1 VNDRRGGHTSPR
13 VTLSLLQ
20 RTILLAAIAL
30 LAGLGALALA
40 SRDDASATGTGPRPV
55 PTPDGGWYTALA
67 GSRGVAADAERT
79 TCRQIL
85 TGRSLGVS
93 HPTLPCGAKI
103 FLLYAGTELL
113 TEVIDTRLKEPGR
126 QFELTEALARRLE
139 LEGTQE
145 IQWRFATR

>member
-1 VNDRRGGHTSPR
+1 M
-13 VTLSLLQ
+13 TLSVLQ
-20 RTILLAAIAL
+20 RTLVLAAVALLAAV
-30 LAGLGALALA
+30 GALALT
-40 SRDDASATGTGPRPV
+40 SRDDAAATGAGARAV

-67 GSRGVAADAERT
+67 GSRGVASDAERT
-79 TCRQIL
+79 TCRRIL
-85 TGRSLGVS
+85 TGRSLGVT

-103 FLLYAGTELL
+103 FVRYDGTELL

>member
-1 VNDRRGGHTSPR
+1 M
-13 VTLSLLQ
+13 TLSVLQ
-20 RTILLAAIAL
+20 RTIVLAAVALLAAV
-30 LAGLGALALA
+30 GALALA
-40 SRDDASATGTGPRPV
+40 SRDDAAATGTGPRPV

-67 GSRGVAADAERT
+67 GSRGTAGDAERT

-85 TGRSLGVS
+85 TGRSLGVT

-103 FLLYAGTELL
+103 FVRYDGAELL

-145 IQWRFATR
+145 IEWRFATR